1 MGIIVGAALAI
12 AAVVMTGGAAL
23 VPLLTALG
31 AAAGTAANISL
42 AVAAIAVVSTIG
54 AAALNIVDTWGDID
68 NPTFNALQSALNWT
82 SMISNGLYSIGNIY
96 NSIKGVSPKEYI
108 ARKKAIENGKKGYSN
123 LDAKHPKMKHK
134 SGGDYDHVRKRE
146 ILQENMRRNNG
157 VLRSDKTGKI
167 LEKPPRSVK
176 GVKHLPNEAHID
188 HIVPKAKGGMN
199 SFSNAQVIEGAAN
212 CAKGASTIFLDYMKY
227 SVPDIGGWSKA
238 VRLGLCGN
246 MNGIVNASFEY
257 HRYQ

>member
-108 ARKKAIENGKKGYSN
+108 ARKKAIENGKKGYS
-123 LDAKHPKMKHK
+123 LDA
-134 SGGDYDHVRKRE
+134 
-146 ILQENMRRNNG
+146 
-157 VLRSDKTGKI
+157 
-167 LEKPPRSVK
+167 
-176 GVKHLPNEAHID
+176 
-188 HIVPKAKGGMN
+188 
-199 SFSNAQVIEGAAN
+199 
-212 CAKGASTIFLDYMKY
+212 
-227 SVPDIGGWSKA
+227 
-238 VRLGLCGN
+238 
-246 MNGIVNASFEY
+246 
-257 HRYQ
+257 